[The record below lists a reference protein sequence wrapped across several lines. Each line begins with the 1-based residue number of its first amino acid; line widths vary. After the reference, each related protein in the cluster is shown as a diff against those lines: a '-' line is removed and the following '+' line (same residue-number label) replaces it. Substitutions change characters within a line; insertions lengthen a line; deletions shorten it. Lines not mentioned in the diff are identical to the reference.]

1 MAKKRKKRS
10 TAPKKPRPVE
20 ITPRTI
26 QIRLAN
32 IARKLGTTVP
42 ELLES
47 YGDAETIIEKFDS
60 GNLSLLVEEEIE
72 T

>member
-1 MAKKRKKRS
+1 MAKKKKKRK
-10 TAPKKPRPVE
+10 APSIKKRPTE
-20 ITPRTI
+20 TTSRTT

-42 ELLES
+42 ALLES

-60 GNLSLLVEEEIE
+60 GNLSLLVEDEE
-72 T
+72 